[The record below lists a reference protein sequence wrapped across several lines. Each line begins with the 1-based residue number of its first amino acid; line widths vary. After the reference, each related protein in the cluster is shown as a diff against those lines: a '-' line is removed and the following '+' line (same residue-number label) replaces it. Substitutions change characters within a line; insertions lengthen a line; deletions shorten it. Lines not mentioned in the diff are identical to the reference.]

1 MELIKSL
8 FMLFLF
14 AFVLG
19 FIYELILLPFTIR
32 KTLDIL
38 KEILKELKERWYY
51 ENNWLIN
58 KQNFKR
64 WSD

>member
-32 KTLDIL
+32 KILDIL
-38 KEILKELKERWYY
+38 KEILKELKER
-51 ENNWLIN
+51 
-58 KQNFKR
+58 
-64 WSD
+64 

>member
-1 MELIKSL
+1 
-8 FMLFLF
+8 MLFLF

-32 KTLDIL
+32 KILDIL